1 MKLKYYMQT
10 GVVALIAATH
20 RCVLY
25 GYMGRPLQ
33 CEWLGARC
41 YAVGKYATRR
51 EHTSFREGS

>member
-10 GVVALIAATH
+10 GVVALIAATT
-20 RCVLY
+20 